1 MRQILKVTLLLFGC
15 FSLGSGQT
23 REATIDFIL
32 REIKS
37 YDSRSFSIEEASFSQ
52 EGDIF
57 RLRTRVVGFPDRTL
71 EIPLKN
77 VNIFARKIRRTDGLE
92 SYNLRVRCRGRDASI
107 LVNTLSY
114 RGCENIIG
122 RIEDRRQ
129 AEALERAFAHL
140 TELTTGRKDL
150 FTGR

>member
-1 MRQILKVTLLLFGC
+1 MRQILKVTLLLFSC
-15 FSLGSGQT
+15 FSLGFGQT

-37 YDSRSFSIEEASFSQ
+37 YDSPAFAVEETSFSQ
-52 EGDIF
+52 EGDLF
-57 RLRTRVVGFPDRTL
+57 KLRTRVVGFPDRTL

-77 VNIFARKIRRTDGLE
+77 VNIFARKIRRADGLE

-107 LVNTLSY
+107 LVNTLKY
-114 RGCENIIG
+114 RGYANILG